1 MSAEATPFGSN
12 PTQPLGRRGSDDAQ
26 TGGAVAGGPV
36 ARRALRALLR
46 AGAATTAGRNR
57 QNDPLA
63 NMLALHRE
71 AHPRADV
78 EVLRRAYT
86 IAERAHRGQMRKSG
100 EPYITHP
107 LAVTEICA
115 ELGMDTTALVAAILH
130 DTVEDT
136 QYTLDQLRAD
146 FGDEVALLV
155 DGLTKLD
162 KVRFGTAAAEA
173 ETNRKMIIT
182 AGRDP
187 RVLVIKLADRVHNM
201 RTLGFKSGPSQQRIA
216 RATNEVLIPLAGRL
230 GIHKIKRELED
241 LVFRILQPEAYAEV
255 ERRVE
260 TRMAERTAYLDGLVA
275 EASGALRSARIK
287 ASVTWR
293 ERHLKSVWKQIN
305 KTPNAPGDFIGADR
319 LVVVIDGDPT
329 ECYAALG
336 VIHGRWHPIPGRFKD
351 HIGVPKFNM
360 YQSLHTTVI
369 APEGRCDVLIRT
381 EGMNRVAEYGIAAL
395 HRFGRDR
402 VGDAAAELE
411 WLQRVLDWQEEAAEP
426 GEFMDSLR
434 SGLSDHEVL
443 VFTPNG
449 RAISLPEN
457 ATPVDFAY
465 AVSTRLGDRCIGS
478 KVNGQLV
485 PLARPL
491 SDGDV
496 VEVLTSPSEYSGPS
510 EEWLTFAKSPQAQI
524 QIRRWFAED
533 VSDASVEDGRRN
545 IAAALAAEGRVLA
558 HDRPLS
564 MLARVLDLPDHDSLC
579 AAVADGRLDPTDVA
593 RRLILIVDGPGE
605 D

>member
-1 MSAEATPFGSN
+1 M
-12 PTQPLGRRGSDDAQ
+12 
-26 TGGAVAGGPV
+26 
-36 ARRALRALLR
+36 
-46 AGAATTAGRNR
+46 
-57 QNDPLA
+57 
-63 NMLALHRE
+63 
-71 AHPRADV
+71 HPKADV

-100 EPYITHP
+100 DPYITHP

-173 ETNRKMIIT
+173 ETNRKMIVT

-230 GIHKIKRELED
+230 GIHKLKRELED
-241 LVFRILQPEAYAEV
+241 LVFRILHPDAYLEV

-260 TRMAERTAYLDGLVA
+260 SRMAERRKYLDDLVEGAAA
-275 EASGALRSARIK
+275 ELRGARIK
-287 ASVTWR
+287 ATVTWR

-305 KTPNAPGDFIGADR
+305 KTPNAPDDFIGADR
-319 LVVVIDGDPT
+319 LVVVIEGEPT
-329 ECYAALG
+329 DCYAALG
-336 VIHGRWHPIPGRFKD
+336 IIHGRWHPIPGRFKD

-369 APEGRCDVLIRT
+369 APDGRCDVLIRT

-411 WLQRVLDWQEEAAEP
+411 WLQRVLDWEGDAAEP

-434 SGLSDHEVL
+434 SGLADHEVM

-465 AVSTRLGDRCIGS
+465 AVSTHLGDRCIGT

-510 EEWLTFAKSPQAQI
+510 EEWLRFAKSPQAQI

-533 VSDASVEDGRRN
+533 VSEVSIENGRRD
-545 IAAALAAEGRVLA
+545 IAAALAVEGRVLA

-564 MLARVLDLPDHDSLC
+564 MLARSLDLPDHDSLC
-579 AAVADGRLDPTDVA
+579 AAVADGRLDPADVA
-593 RRLILIVDGPGE
+593 KRLILIVDGPGE
-605 D
+605 PT